1 MPRVSIRT
9 LFSKPATRRLILGA
23 YVAVMLAALLMP
35 VPATPSYV
43 PGDFD
48 KVAHVGLFL
57 GFAALVAW
65 NARGG
70 RQSRALGA
78 VAWAVAFAGLTE
90 VLQSLLP
97 YRSGDPMDLVA
108 GVAGAIVGA
117 VLGAQ
122 TGTPT
127 D

>member
-9 LFSKPATRRLILGA
+9 LFSHPATRRIILGG
-23 YVAVMLAALLMP
+23 YVAFMLAALFMP
-35 VPATPSYV
+35 VPATPSL
-43 PGDFD
+43 PGNFD
-48 KVAHVGLFL
+48 KVAHVGLFF
-57 GFAALVAW
+57 GFAGLVGW

-70 RQSRALGA
+70 RGSRGLRAL
-78 VAWAVAFAGLTE
+78 AWAVAFAGLTE

-97 YRSGDPMDLVA
+97 YRSGDPMDLA
-108 GVAGAIVGA
+108 AGAAGAVVGA

-122 TGTPT
+122 TGAAT